1 MNPLK
6 LVLATIGLPRFDND
20 EHLDAKFTANLEQQL
35 QFIKTRTYDIVYP
48 EMKAR
53 QLIPVNNDVDPGAKT
68 IAYRQW
74 DEIGMAQII
83 ANYADDLPL
92 IDALVEE
99 FQQKIHG
106 IGAAYEWSIQDLRA
120 AAMSGSSLDQRR
132 ARAARRSIEQQIEN
146 IAALGNAKAGLTG
159 FAKHPN
165 VSLIAPVTGTW
176 GTATGAQMVEDLMT
190 LAAGIVTANKETFL
204 PDTTVLDVS
213 RYNLLAT
220 TRISTTGDTNGTA
233 LEAFLRSNP
242 WVTNVG
248 TWNKLALAD
257 VANTGPRI
265 VCYKRDAEVLTL
277 EIPQEFEQFPP
288 QAKNLSFLVNVHAR
302 IGGVIVYYPLA
313 MAYMDGT

>member
-1 MNPLK
+1 MTPLQF
-6 LVLATIGLPRFDND
+6 VLGAIGLRFHADAH
-20 EHLDAKFTANLEQQL
+20 EDAKYTAVLEQQL
-35 QFIKTRTYDIVYP
+35 EFIKTRTYDIVYP

-53 QLIPVNNDVDPGAKT
+53 QLIPVNNDVDSGAET
-68 IAYRQW
+68 ITYRQW

-83 ANYADDLPL
+83 ANYADDLPR

-99 FQQKIHG
+99 FQQKIKG
-106 IGAAYEWSIQDLRA
+106 LGAAYEWSIQDLRRS
-120 AAMSGSSLDQRR
+120 AMAGANLDQRR

-165 VSLIAPVTGTW
+165 VPLVVPITGSW
-176 GTATGAQMVEDLMT
+176 ASATGAQMVADLMH
-190 LAAGIVTANKETFL
+190 LASSIVTSNKETFL

-213 RYNLLAT
+213 RYNLLAI

-257 VANTGPRI
+257 VSNTGPRL

-288 QAKNLSFLVNVHAR
+288 QAKNLSFLVPVHAR

>member
-1 MNPLK
+1 MTPLQF
-6 LVLATIGLPRFDND
+6 VLGAIGLRFAPDD
-20 EHLDAKFTANLEQQL
+20 PHMDAKFTAVLEQQL
-35 QFIKTRTYDIVYP
+35 EFIKTRTYDIVYP

-53 QLIPVNNDVDPGAKT
+53 ALIPVNNDVDPGAET
-68 IAYRQW
+68 ITYRQW

-99 FQQKIHG
+99 FQQKVKG
-106 IGAAYEWSIQDLRA
+106 LGAAYEWTIQDLRRS
-120 AAMSGSSLDQRR
+120 AMAGANLDQRR

-165 VSLIAPVTGTW
+165 VSLVVPITGTW
-176 GTATGAQMVEDLMT
+176 GTATGAEMIADLMF
-190 LAAGIVTANKETFL
+190 LASSVVTSNKETFL

-233 LEAFLRSNP
+233 LEGFLRSNP

-257 VANTGPRI
+257 VTNTGPRL

-288 QAKNLSFLVNVHAR
+288 QAKNLSFLVPVHAR